1 MFQILDLV
9 IGLIFIYF
17 LLSLICSSVQEVIAN
32 VRNLRFRGLQR
43 WMLQTFQL
51 NDFGHQIF
59 QHHLIRGLTLS
70 GKPSYIPSEKF
81 SQAVLDL
88 VHSQVHGDKPFDINS
103 LREAMERTILL
114 PAEMK
119 RFVLQS
125 IMEANGDLTKV
136 RTDLAKWFDE
146 AMERVGGYYKKRV
159 QEVIIIVAL
168 VTVALFNADSIQITK
183 YLYDNPD
190 AARRLADQASSVV
203 TDSTMIR
210 RVEAIRLKADT
221 LPKETDVAL
230 KEIEADLK
238 EIKALSAKIY
248 DTKLPLGWHND
259 TVPRWPWGWFEKML
273 GLLLTAVAVSMGT
286 PFWFEVLNKLVN
298 LRNAG
303 VKPKSEV
310 EEK

>member
-1 MFQILDLV
+1 MLQILDLV

-114 PAEMK
+114 PPEMK

-230 KEIEADLK
+230 QEIEADLK

-248 DTKLPLGWHND
+248 DTKLPLGWNND

-310 EEK
+310 

>member
-32 VRNLRFRGLQR
+32 VRNLRFRALQR

-59 QHHLIRGLTLS
+59 QHHLVRGLTLS

-103 LREAMERTILL
+103 LREAIDRTILL
-114 PAEMK
+114 PPEMK

-125 IMEANGDLTKV
+125 ILEADGDLTKV

-159 QEVIIIVAL
+159 QEVIIIIAL
-168 VTVALFNADSIQITK
+168 ITVALFNADSIQITK
-183 YLYDNPD
+183 YLYDNPE

-203 TDSTMIR
+203 SDSTMIK
-210 RVEAIRLKADT
+210 RVEAIRLNADT
-221 LPKETDVAL
+221 LPKETDAAL

-248 DTKLPLGWHND
+248 DTKLPLGWHNE
-259 TVPRWPWGWFEKML
+259 TESLWPWRWFEKML
-273 GLLLTAVAVSMGT
+273 GLLLTAMAVSMGT
-286 PFWFEVLNKLVN
+286 PFWFEILNKLVN

-310 EEK
+310 